1 MSFTRSNI
9 NRNSPMGVISLA
21 VFLLVLLLPA
31 TVEAAKYYV
40 QGRVYSALSLAEDQE
55 PPNNPLSDVPPGEI
69 IGEDLFAVVPRNLV
83 EVRVI
88 AESGGSELGSCNV
101 SFKGCYFIPFDAPGG
116 ISVRFIVEEL
126 ATNKILLNSGP
137 VALSEDLPGP
147 PPEFN
152 IRYLLVPEGVAPE
165 GVIEIGD
172 DREYALA
179 EPPFDYTAIFT
190 RVGKIEVETKVGTAT
205 YRQIDY
211 PPSTGLVNV
220 DPVVAAQLHIPDY
233 QDAPLGGNLY
243 IFGAFSKDLYDFDLI
258 HPGHEIYY
266 RILIKDLDTPGS
278 TYMDAPLFKTKY
290 TVDFNL
296 GTVNTE
302 RVQLGPYTKGAYP
315 NCYGLTPIAASN
327 NEFWSFPDLVALWP
341 TGHEGLNGNYKIT
354 LEAIDYDVM
363 TLAAVP
369 LANYGP
375 IDHFTYLTLHLDN
388 IPPVAQIL
396 PLHVDDTSNPTP
408 RVYTSANPGISGDLT
423 DTFEGTWPGDY
434 GGPPN
439 PICMI
444 LDLQPTGT
452 DTLYLAFK
460 LTAYHNN
467 GTKGYLRRWYFK
479 YKRNDTGYQTHIG
492 KKYDGSPPMVDD
504 PPVQLTSIE
513 TNEDGFQNKY
523 LYLKSSDLQP
533 GGGTDLGSC
542 AYRFLIGAFT
552 RTTDGYH
559 YLRYA
564 WDEDVHYLQR

>member
-31 TVEAAKYYV
+31 TVEAAQYYV
-40 QGRVYSALSLAEDQE
+40 QGRVYSALPLAEDQE

-88 AESGGSELGSCNV
+88 AASDGSELGSRNV

-165 GVIEIGD
+165 GVIEIGN
-172 DREYALA
+172 DREYA
-179 EPPFDYTAIFT
+179 PDPFPFPYKYTAIFT
-190 RVGKIEVETKVGTAT
+190 RVGKIEVETEVGTAT

-220 DPVVAAQLHIPDY
+220 DPVVAGQLGIPKY
-233 QDAPLGGNLY
+233 QDAPLGGKLY
-243 IFGAFSKDLYDFDLI
+243 IFGAFSKDLYDM
-258 HPGHEIYY
+258 PGSTIYY
-266 RILIKDLDTPGS
+266 RILIEDLDTPAS

-296 GTVNTE
+296 GTVNTD
-302 RVQLGPYTKGAYP
+302 RVQLGPYPVGSYP
-315 NCYGLTPIAASN
+315 NCYKLTPIAASN

-354 LEAIDYDVM
+354 LEAIDDDGSP
-363 TLAAVP
+363 AP
-369 LANYGP
+369 LADYGP
-375 IDHFTYLTLHLDN
+375 IDNFTDLRLHLDN
-388 IPPVAQIL
+388 IPPVAQIVHL
-396 PLHVDDTSNPTP
+396 DVGDEAHPTP
-408 RVYTSANPGISGDLT
+408 RVYTPASPTSIDGDLKNIPAPL
-423 DTFEGTWPGDY
+423 GAWPADY
-434 GGPPN
+434 GGTAT

-444 LDLQPTGT
+444 LNLEPPTV
-452 DTLYLAFK
+452 YLAFK
-460 LTAYHNN
+460 LKAHHAN
-467 GTKGYLRRWYFK
+467 GYLRRWYFK
-479 YKRNDTGYQTHIG
+479 YRRNDMTGYQTHIG
-492 KKYDGSPPMVDD
+492 KKYDGSPSMVDD
-504 PPVQLTSIE
+504 PPVQLTSSE
-513 TNEDGFQNKY
+513 TDVHGFQDRY